1 MKKIWLLFLLLLF
14 GTDVYAEDAGFWQR
28 IYTQVSEAYVYEI
41 TPEELA
47 IAALKSLRRADKSLT
62 VGDDKERITLYYQ
75 GKVVK
80 VLRKPKDRQDAAAWG
95 RLTEAVVTAAAENS
109 RRAEKYD
116 FATADILVKGMSGIL
131 DKDSKFYGSM
141 DEAEGVPV
149 RNQRTFAARP
159 EGKSLYIKIG
169 AFNKQTLRELQKSV
183 AEYASAEE
191 LVLDLRGCPGGML
204 GEAIKAAGLFLDS
217 GIVASVRG
225 KPADEEVYYTAD
237 PGDIWQ
243 GKPIT
248 VLVDEETAS
257 AAEVIAA
264 ALQEQGRAEIAGS
277 KTKGKG
283 SIQKLIILPGGSVL
297 AVTSGFFMT
306 PSGRELNGKGIT
318 PDKKLPEIYEN

>member
-1 MKKIWLLFLLLLF
+1 MKKIWLLLFLLLY
-14 GTDVYAEDAGFWQR
+14 GTDAYAEDAGFWQR
-28 IYTQVSEAYVYEI
+28 IYTQVPEAYVYEI

-47 IAALKSLRRADKSLT
+47 VIALKSLHRADKNLT

-80 VLRKPKDRQDAAAWG
+80 VLRKPEDRQDAAAWG
-95 RLTEAVVTAAAENS
+95 RLSEAVIDAAAENS
-109 RRAEKYD
+109 GRAERYD
-116 FATADILVKGMSGIL
+116 FELADILVAGMAEIL

-204 GEAIKAAGLFLDS
+204 GEAIKAAGLFLDG

-225 KPADEEVYYTAD
+225 KSADEEVYYTAD
-237 PGDIWQ
+237 PEDIWQ
-243 GKPIT
+243 GKPIII
-248 VLVDEETAS
+248 LVDEETAS
-257 AAEVIAA
+257 AAEVLAA

-283 SIQKLIILPGGSVL
+283 SIQKLIALSGGSVL

-306 PSGRELNGKGIT
+306 PSGRELNGNGIA

>member
-1 MKKIWLLFLLLLF
+1 M
-14 GTDVYAEDAGFWQR
+14 
-28 IYTQVSEAYVYEI
+28 
-41 TPEELA
+41 
-47 IAALKSLRRADKSLT
+47 
-62 VGDDKERITLYYQ
+62 
-75 GKVVK
+75 
-80 VLRKPKDRQDAAAWG
+80 LRKPKDRQDAAAWG
-95 RLTEAVVTAAAENS
+95 RLSEAVIDAAAENS
-109 RRAEKYD
+109 GRAERYD

-141 DEAEGVPV
+141 DEAEGIPA

-183 AEYASAEE
+183 AEYASA
-191 LVLDLRGCPGGML
+191 VLDLRGCPGGML
-204 GEAIKAAGLFLDS
+204 GEAIKAAGLFLDG

-257 AAEVIAA
+257 AAEVLAA

-306 PSGRELNGKGIT
+306 PSGRELNGNGIA